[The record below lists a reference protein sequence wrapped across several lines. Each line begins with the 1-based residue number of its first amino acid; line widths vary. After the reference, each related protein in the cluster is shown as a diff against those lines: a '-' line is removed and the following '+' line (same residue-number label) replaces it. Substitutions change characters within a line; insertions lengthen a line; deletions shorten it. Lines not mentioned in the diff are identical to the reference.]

1 MHADVSVRRVAPA
14 SRKLAS
20 RTLMQTHRAQME
32 NSRHPETLRCP
43 DPRSKN
49 SASHGTSKPQGAAF
63 QIKRAESQRLRRPRR
78 HPRAGHL
85 ESLDNRSL
93 AAATTLSIILWNQT
107 ANAIPNTT

>member
-32 NSRHPETLRCP
+32 NSRHPETLRRP

-49 SASHGTSKPQGAAF
+49 SASHGTSNRKA
-63 QIKRAESQRLRRPRR
+63 RLSKSSEP
-78 HPRAGHL
+78 
-85 ESLDNRSL
+85 N
-93 AAATTLSIILWNQT
+93 LSAYDALRGT
-107 ANAIPNTT
+107 PVPAI